1 MLKIFILLSLSL
13 FFGDMKIYQAVSMFR
28 HGARYYLNQYYD
40 WDTFYWGEL
49 SAVGMR
55 QHQKFGEMLRKDYID
70 RHVVPDIYNESEVQI
85 YSTDRNRTLMSAL
98 SQLYGMY
105 PLGKGPKLPN
115 VDKKY
120 HLPPYSSSVDSSEQ

>member
-1 MLKIFILLSLSL
+1 
-13 FFGDMKIYQAVSMFR
+13 MFR
-28 HGARYYLNQYYD
+28 HGARYYLNDYYD
-40 WDTFYWGEL
+40 SNRTYWGEL
-49 SAVGMR
+49 SAGGMR
-55 QHQKFGEMLRKDYID
+55 QHQKFGEMLRRDYID
-70 RHVVPDIYNESEVQI
+70 RHFLSDNYNESEVQI

-105 PLGKGPKLPN
+105 PLRKGPKLPN